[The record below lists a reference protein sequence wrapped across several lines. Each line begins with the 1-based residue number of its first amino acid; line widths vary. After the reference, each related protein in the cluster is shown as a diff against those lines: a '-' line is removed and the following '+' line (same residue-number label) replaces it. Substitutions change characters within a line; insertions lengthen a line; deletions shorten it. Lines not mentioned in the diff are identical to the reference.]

1 MSKIIAMWSGPRN
14 LSTALMRS
22 FGNRRDVAA
31 VMDEPFY
38 AAYLQATGKQHPMRD
53 EVIASQP
60 TNWQEVADGCRARMG
75 EGLVYQKHMSPHML
89 EGWDWGWTF
98 ELCNCFLI
106 RNPERVVASF
116 IDRMPSAQF
125 ADLGFQQQ
133 AELFDRLSDS
143 NGAAPPVLDS
153 DAILA
158 NPDTTLRCL
167 CRALAID
174 WDEGMLQWAPG
185 PRDYD
190 GVWASHWYSS
200 VHKSTGFAETR
211 YEKKELTDDAR
222 RLVDRARPFYEK
234 LSGYSVTNAADS
246 EPLV

>member
-22 FGNRRDVAA
+22 FGNRRDVSA

-38 AAYLQATGKQHPMRD
+38 AAYLQETGKDHPMRD

-60 TNWQEVADGCRARMG
+60 TDWREVAELCCKPVG
-75 EGLVYQKHMSPHML
+75 EGLVYQKHMSHHML
-89 EGWDWGWTF
+89 EGFGWDWA
-98 ELCNCFLI
+98 LDLSNCFLV

-116 IDRMPSAQF
+116 LDRLPDAEF

-133 AELFDRLSDS
+133 AELFDRVAEHT
-143 NGAAPPVLDS
+143 GVAPAVVDS

-158 NPDTTLRCL
+158 HPKMALRCL
-167 CRALAID
+167 CRALSLD
-174 WDEGMLQWAPG
+174 WDDGMLSWAPG

-190 GVWASHWYSS
+190 GVWAAHWYSS
-200 VHKSTGFAETR
+200 VHASTGFAETR
-211 YEKKELTDDAR
+211 PEGLALTDDAR
-222 RLVDRARPFYEK
+222 RLADRARPYYQK
-234 LSGYSVTNAADS
+234 MAAYSVTTAANPELS
-246 EPLV
+246 A